1 MAFGIFFGK
10 MVFGGFGKNVF
21 NPALVG
27 RVFIYVNFPQ
37 FMTIYWNEAANGFP
51 AGFGT
56 FLTRGLDSLT
66 EATPMTMFKL
76 DGSLESVNA
85 MLLGNIPG
93 VIGETS
99 KVLIIIAAIY
109 LIVKKVAS
117 WEIMAGSTLGFV
129 ALSLILR
136 AMGVTT
142 VPDPISGI
150 LMGGFLFGTVFMATD
165 PISAAK
171 TTLGKW
177 IYGVIIG
184 VVTVIIRG
192 FALFAGGVMFAILI
206 GNTFAP
212 IIDYAINAAKARK
225 KEARA
230 NG

>member
-1 MAFGIFFGK
+1 M
-10 MVFGGFGKNVF
+10 
-21 NPALVG
+21 
-27 RVFIYVNFPQ
+27 
-37 FMTIYWNEAANGFP
+37 
-51 AGFGT
+51 
-56 FLTRGLDSLT
+56 
-66 EATPMTMFKL
+66 
-76 DGSLESVNA
+76 
-85 MLLGNIPG
+85 
-93 VIGETS
+93 
-99 KVLIIIAAIY
+99 
-109 LIVKKVAS
+109 
-117 WEIMAGSTLGFV
+117 GFV

>member
-1 MAFGIFFGK
+1 
-10 MVFGGFGKNVF
+10 
-21 NPALVG
+21 
-27 RVFIYVNFPQ
+27 
-37 FMTIYWNEAANGFP
+37 
-51 AGFGT
+51 
-56 FLTRGLDSLT
+56 
-66 EATPMTMFKL
+66 MTMFKL
-76 DGSLESVNA
+76 DGSLESVNS

-212 IIDYAINAAKARK
+212 IIDYAINAAKAKK